1 MDLGLNGKVIII
13 TGPTKGLGP
22 AITLAFAREGC
33 KLVLASRDLDA
44 IESIAMKTE
53 GGGGIALPV
62 RCDITKP
69 HETDRMAELAVQHF
83 GHIDGLINVASD
95 TGPIGDAT
103 WNTSP
108 EEFEHTMQ
116 VNLLGCFNTMRAVL
130 PRMIARRYGKIV
142 NVGGTYGMRAR
153 AGRMAY
159 SASKWGLRG
168 VTKSAAIEAGQ
179 HNINVN
185 FVAPGM
191 VDDERFRTKW
201 IPEAMDKYGLDE
213 AQAEVRH
220 AEEYAMR
227 RITTVNDVANACLFL
242 ASDVSRQIT
251 GVDLPVDGG
260 WASL

>member
-1 MDLGLNGKVIII
+1 MDLGLKDRVVIV
-13 TGPTKGLGP
+13 TGPSKGLGP

-33 KLVLASRDLDA
+33 HLVLAGRDVEAIDA
-44 IESIAMKTE
+44 IVMKAE
-53 GGGGIALPV
+53 GLGVQALPV
-62 RCDITKP
+62 RCDVTVP
-69 HETDRMAELAVQHF
+69 AETDRMAERAVQQF
-83 GHIDGLINVASD
+83 GRIDALINVASD

-108 EEFEHTMQ
+108 AEFEHTMQ

-130 PRMIARRYGKIV
+130 PRMIARRYGKII
-142 NVGGTYGMRAR
+142 NVGGSYGMRGR

-168 VTKSAAIEAGQ
+168 VTKSAALEAGP

-191 VDDERFRTKW
+191 VDDERFRNKW
-201 IPEAMDKYGLDE
+201 VPEAMTQFGLNE
-213 AQAEVRH
+213 HQAEAHH
-220 AEEYAMR
+220 AQEYALR
-227 RITTVNDVANACLFL
+227 RISTDLDVANACLFL
-242 ASDVSRQIT
+242 ASDISRQIT

-260 WASL
+260 WAAL

>member
-1 MDLGLNGKVIII
+1 MDLDLQGKVIIV
-13 TGPTKGLGP
+13 TGPTRGLGP
-22 AITLAFAREGC
+22 AITMAFAREGC
-33 KLVLASRDLDA
+33 KLVLASRDIEA
-44 IESIAMKTE
+44 IEAIAMKTE
-53 GGGGIALPV
+53 SDGGAALPV
-62 RCDITKP
+62 RCDITSP
-69 HETDRMAELAVQHF
+69 TETDRMAELAVKRF
-83 GHIDGLINVASD
+83 GQIDGLINVASD

-108 EEFEHTMQ
+108 AEFEHTMQ

-159 SASKWGLRG
+159 STSKWGLRG
-168 VTKSAAIEAGQ
+168 LTKSAAIEAGQ
-179 HNINVN
+179 HNVNVN
-185 FVAPGM
+185 LVAPGM
-191 VDDERFRTKW
+191 VDDERFRSKW
-201 IPEAMDKYGLDE
+201 IPEAMSKYGLNE
-213 AQAEVRH
+213 EQAELRH

-227 RITTVNDVANACLFL
+227 RITTMNDVANACLFL
-242 ASDVSRQIT
+242 ASDASRQIT

>member
-1 MDLGLNGKVIII
+1 MDLGLNGKVIVI
-13 TGPTKGLGP
+13 TEPAKGLGP
-22 AITLAFAREGC
+22 AITLAFAKEGC
-33 KLVLASRDLDA
+33 KLVLAGRDVEA
-44 IESIAMKTE
+44 IEAIVMHTE
-53 GGGGIALPV
+53 GMGAKALAV
-62 RCDITKP
+62 RCDVTKP
-69 HETDRMAELAVQHF
+69 ADADRMAELAVQRF
-83 GHIDGLINVASD
+83 GQIDALINVASD

-130 PRMIARRYGKIV
+130 PRMISRRYGKII
-142 NVGGTYGMRAR
+142 NVGGTYGMRGR

-168 VTKSAAIEAGQ
+168 VTKSAALEAGP

-191 VDDERFRTKW
+191 VDDERFRNKF
-201 IPEAMDKYGLDE
+201 IPEAMTKYGLDARE
-213 AQAEVRH
+213 AEERH
-220 AEEYAMR
+220 AQEYALR
-227 RITTVNDVANACLFL
+227 RISTDMDVANACLFL
-242 ASDVSRQIT
+242 ASDVARQIT
-251 GVDLPVDGG
+251 GIDLPVDGG

>member
-1 MDLGLNGKVIII
+1 MDLGLRGKVVIV
-13 TGPTKGLGP
+13 TEPARGLGP
-22 AITLAFAREGC
+22 AITLAFANEGC
-33 KLVLASRDLDA
+33 RLVLASQEMEAIDA
-44 IESIAMKTE
+44 MAQRME
-53 GGGGIALPV
+53 GQGTKALPV
-62 RCDITKP
+62 RCDVTVP
-69 HETDRMAELAVQHF
+69 AQADRMAELAVQQF
-83 GHIDGLINVASD
+83 GQIDALINVASD

-108 EEFEHTMQ
+108 AEFEHTMQ

-142 NVGGTYGMRAR
+142 NVGGTYGMRGR

-168 VTKSAAIEAGQ
+168 VTKSAALEAGP

-191 VDDERFRTKW
+191 VDDERFRNRW
-201 IPEAMDKYGLDE
+201 VPEAMAKYGLDAE
-213 AQAEVRH
+213 QAAERH
-220 AEEYAMR
+220 AQEYALR
-227 RITTVNDVANACLFL
+227 RISTDLDVANACLFL
-242 ASDVSRQIT
+242 TSDVSRQIT